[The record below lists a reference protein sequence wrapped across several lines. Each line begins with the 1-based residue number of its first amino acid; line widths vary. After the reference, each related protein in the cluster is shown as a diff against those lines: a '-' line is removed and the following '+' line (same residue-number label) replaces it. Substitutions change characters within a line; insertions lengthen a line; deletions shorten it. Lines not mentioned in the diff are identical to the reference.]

1 MIIAVTLDL
10 KLKREDLPLMIL
22 MKKMKEDRRGPKN
35 KKMISLLFC
44 LPSN

>member
-22 MKKMKEDRRGPKN
+22 MKKMKEGRRDQKS